1 MRVATFRDTALNIT
15 YCFHP
20 RRFPCQHQRL
30 PTDLIN
36 FEGLLSEDERAVA
49 ERVRAFVQREIK
61 PNVGRWFENAELPT
75 EIFSKLASEGL
86 FGMHL
91 KGYGCAGLSAPQY
104 GLAMQETRDRRFR
117 HPLSAFVIC
126 CAALSLII
134 LMQVKV
140 KP

>member
-1 MRVATFRDTALNIT
+1 MSTPT
-15 YCFHP
+15 P
-20 RRFPCQHQRL
+20 P

-49 ERVRAFVQREIK
+49 EGVRAFVQREIK

-91 KGYGCAGLSAPQY
+91 KGYGCAGLSGPQY
-104 GLAMQETRDRRFR
+104 GLAMQELEAGDSGSRLVLL
-117 HPLSAFVIC
+117 LSAVR
-126 CAALSLII
+126 L
-134 LMQVKV
+134 
-140 KP
+140 

>member
-1 MRVATFRDTALNIT
+1 MRVATFRDTALNVT

-20 RRFPCQHQRL
+20 RRFPYQHQRL

-36 FEGLLSEDERAVA
+36 FEGLLSEDERALA

-61 PNVGRWFENAELPT
+61 PNVGRWFENTELPA

-91 KGYGCAGLSAPQY
+91 KGYDCAGLSAILPSV
-104 GLAMQETRDRRFR
+104 ATT
-117 HPLSAFVIC
+117 V
-126 CAALSLII
+126 LITVQ
-134 LMQVKV
+134 QVSHGITAYLG
-140 KP
+140 PFP

>member
-91 KGYGCAGLSAPQY
+91 KGYDCAGLSA
-104 GLAMQETRDRRFR
+104 
-117 HPLSAFVIC
+117 
-126 CAALSLII
+126 I
-134 LMQVKV
+134 LPSVATTFSITVQQVSHGITV
-140 KP
+140 YLGPFP

>member
-1 MRVATFRDTALNIT
+1 MVSAQGG
-15 YCFHP
+15 FHVNTNVP
-20 RRFPCQHQRL
+20 

-36 FEGLLSEDERAVA
+36 FKGLLSEDERAVA

-104 GLAMQETRDRRFR
+104 GLAMQELEAGDSGICSVFVGLRHYWRRR
-117 HPLSAFVIC
+117 GC
-126 CAALSLII
+126 RWG
-134 LMQVKV
+134 
-140 KP
+140 

>member
-1 MRVATFRDTALNIT
+1 MRVATFRDTALNVT

-20 RRFPCQHQRL
+20 RRFPYQHQRL
-30 PTDLIN
+30 PTNLIN
-36 FEGLLSEDERAVA
+36 FEGLLSEDERAVSERVRA

-91 KGYGCAGLSAPQY
+91 KGYDCAGLSAPQY
-104 GLAMQETRDRRFR
+104 GLAMQELEAGDSGIRSVCVGLQHYWRRR
-117 HPLSAFVIC
+117 GC
-126 CAALSLII
+126 R
-134 LMQVKV
+134 
-140 KP
+140 

>member
-1 MRVATFRDTALNIT
+1 MRVATFRDTALNVT

-20 RRFPCQHQRL
+20 RRFPCQHQRP

-36 FEGLLSEDERAVA
+36 FEGLLSEDERVVA

-91 KGYGCAGLSAPQY
+91 KGYGCAGLSA
-104 GLAMQETRDRRFR
+104 
-117 HPLSAFVIC
+117 
-126 CAALSLII
+126 I
-134 LMQVKV
+134 LPSVATTFSITVQQASHGITAYLG
-140 KP
+140 PFP

>member
-1 MRVATFRDTALNIT
+1 MRVATFRDTALNVT

-91 KGYGCAGLSAPQY
+91 KGYDCAGLSAPQY
-104 GLAMQETRDRRFR
+104 GLAMQELEAGDSGIRLVLL
-117 HPLSAFVIC
+117 LSAVR
-126 CAALSLII
+126 L
-134 LMQVKV
+134 
-140 KP
+140 

>member
-1 MRVATFRDTALNIT
+1 MRVATFRDTALNVT

-20 RRFPCQHQRL
+20 RRFPCQHQRP

-36 FEGLLSEDERAVA
+36 FEGLLSEDERALA

-91 KGYGCAGLSAPQY
+91 KGYDCAGLSAILPSA
-104 GLAMQETRDRRFR
+104 AMTFSITVQQASHGITAYLGPF
-117 HPLSAFVIC
+117 P
-126 CAALSLII
+126 
-134 LMQVKV
+134 
-140 KP
+140 

>member
-1 MRVATFRDTALNIT
+1 M
-15 YCFHP
+15 
-20 RRFPCQHQRL
+20 
-30 PTDLIN
+30 
-36 FEGLLSEDERAVA
+36 A

-104 GLAMQETRDRRFR
+104 GLAMQELEAGDSGICSVFVGLRHYWRRR
-117 HPLSAFVIC
+117 GC
-126 CAALSLII
+126 RWG
-134 LMQVKV
+134 
-140 KP
+140 

>member
-1 MRVATFRDTALNIT
+1 MRVATFRDTALNVT

-20 RRFPCQHQRL
+20 RRFPCQHQRP

-91 KGYGCAGLSAPQY
+91 KGYDCAGLSA
-104 GLAMQETRDRRFR
+104 
-117 HPLSAFVIC
+117 
-126 CAALSLII
+126 I
-134 LMQVKV
+134 LPSVATTFSITVQQASHGITAYSG
-140 KP
+140 PFP